1 LQVDP
6 YFFLWLNSE
15 DMDDSQRPNSDDPFS
30 GDAKIE
36 DAEIVE
42 DTTPATDSPDG
53 SSSVSDSTPSDT
65 MTNPGEFN
73 YLQNLQTQINMNI
86 ANIDRLKEEMQPI
99 KEMIASYLE
108 NDSEYMELTKKAK
121 EAATE
126 KGSRKKELMSQPNGR
141 SMDEKLNKL
150 KEEQNE
156 ANAMI
161 SQLLDE
167 YRKTTGANE
176 FEGPDGELRT
186 IVMVA
191 KLIRK
196 TNLNRDN

>member
-1 LQVDP
+1 MQVDHDRII
-6 YFFLWLNSE
+6 WLNIQ
-15 DMDDSQRPNSDDPFS
+15 MDDTQKPNSDDPFAS
-30 GDAKIE
+30 DAPIQDGEIIE
-36 DAEIVE
+36 EVPTVAPSE
-42 DTTPATDSPDG
+42 SPDG
-53 SSSVSDSTPSDT
+53 SST
-65 MTNPGEFN
+65 TNDNGPTDAMSAPGEFN

-86 ANIDRLKEEMQPI
+86 ANVDRLKEEMQPI
-99 KEMIASYLE
+99 KEMIESYLE

-121 EAATE
+121 EASSE

-191 KLIRK
+191 KLVRK
-196 TNLNRDN
+196 TNLNRD

>member
-1 LQVDP
+1 
-6 YFFLWLNSE
+6 
-15 DMDDSQRPNSDDPFS
+15 MDDTQKTNSDDPFAS
-30 GDAKIE
+30 TGTEIQ
-36 DAEIVE
+36 DAEIVTDE
-42 DTTPATDSPDG
+42 VSTADVPANDSPDG
-53 SSSVSDSTPSDT
+53 SSASDNTPSDT

-73 YLQNLQTQINMNI
+73 YLQNLQTQINLNI
-86 ANIDRLKEEMQPI
+86 ANVDRLKEEMQPI
-99 KEMIASYLE
+99 KEMIESYLE

-121 EAATE
+121 EASSE

-141 SMDEKLNKL
+141 SMDEKLTKL
-150 KEEQNE
+150 KDEQNE

-191 KLIRK
+191 KLVRK
-196 TNLNRDN
+196 TNLNRE